1 MPLNLVAGGYDVL
14 QLPHPRVSFTQLS
27 LATVDR
33 YSPWKKG
40 VIKTCNITTAASC
53 KFKLSLPFSENV
65 RAGSVAVQIAQCGL
79 ASRPCALLL
88 KVLDLDLRV
97 CGS

>member
-1 MPLNLVAGGYDVL
+1 MPLNLVAGGYDVF

-27 LATVDR
+27 FATVDR
-33 YSPWKKG
+33 YLPWKKG

-53 KFKLSLPFSENV
+53 KFIFLLSFSENV
-65 RAGSVAVQIAQCGL
+65 RAGSVAVQLAKCGL
-79 ASRPCALLL
+79 VSRPCALLL
-88 KVLDLDLRV
+88 RVLDLDLKV